1 MSSQSSPD
9 RFISDIINS
18 LDSAL
23 DEKLRAEAE
32 CKRLRML
39 FLSILVSTASQ
50 MMYGDFARRC
60 AERALYPNEP
70 EKWIY
75 GKGPQ

>member
-39 FLSILVSTASQ
+39 FLSILVSTDSK
-50 MMYGDFARRC
+50 MMDGDFARQC
-60 AERALYPNEP
+60 AERALYPNDP
-70 EKWIY
+70 DKWLY
-75 GKGPQ
+75 GKDPQ